1 MTDADL
7 RTEIARL
14 SGETLA
20 LQTILFWL
28 LFHMERKASD
38 PIKSAFDDAA
48 NLVEAQAI
56 EAGRTVSPDHL
67 VKALGIIEQFRL
79 SIIRDKGPQ
88 RERP

>member
-1 MTDADL
+1 MADADL
-7 RTEIARL
+7 RFEIERL

-28 LFHMERKASD
+28 LFHIERKAPE

-56 EAGRTVSPDHL
+56 EKGRSASPEHL
-67 VKALGIIEQFRL
+67 VKALEIIEQFRA
-79 SIIRDKGPQ
+79 SIIRRKPPSAA
-88 RERP
+88 E